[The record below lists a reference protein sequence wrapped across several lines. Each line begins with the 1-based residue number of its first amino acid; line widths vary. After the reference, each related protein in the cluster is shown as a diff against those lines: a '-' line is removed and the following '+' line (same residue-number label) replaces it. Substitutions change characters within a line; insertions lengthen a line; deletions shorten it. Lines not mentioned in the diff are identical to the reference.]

1 MEVQVKTS
9 RQIFENIILILST
22 IILLPLTI
30 IDFMYGLSSDNCLLV
45 YPKNIHIHL
54 KKYLLVSGFLQITT
68 IVFFIYEI
76 IIYYSNKKTSVE
88 YLVFS
93 IAFQLFINLF
103 QLLWNIIGSIVFWG
117 YIYKENLCDVSI
129 SNYIFSSLIIKF
141 ILNYVIM
148 ISIKKE

>member
-1 MEVQVKTS
+1 MEVQVKTA
-9 RQIFENIILILST
+9 RQIFENIIYIVCS

-54 KKYLLVSGFLQITT
+54 KKYLLVSAFLQLTA

-76 IIYYSNKKTSVE
+76 IIYYSNKKSSVE

-117 YIYKENLCDVSI
+117 YIYKVNLCNISI
-129 SNYIFSSLIIKF
+129 SNYMFSSLIIKF
-141 ILNYVIM
+141 ILNYIIM

>member
-1 MEVQVKTS
+1 MEVQVKTA

-30 IDFMYGLSSDNCLLV
+30 IDFMYGFSSDNCLLV

-54 KKYLLVSGFLQITT
+54 KKYLLVSAFLQLNA
-68 IVFFIYEI
+68 IVYFIYEI
-76 IIYYSNKKTSVE
+76 MIYYSNTKTSVE

-103 QLLWNIIGSIVFWG
+103 QLLWNVIGSIVFWG
-117 YIYKENLCDVSI
+117 YIYKLNLCDISI
-129 SNYIFSSLIIKF
+129 SNYMFSSLIIKF